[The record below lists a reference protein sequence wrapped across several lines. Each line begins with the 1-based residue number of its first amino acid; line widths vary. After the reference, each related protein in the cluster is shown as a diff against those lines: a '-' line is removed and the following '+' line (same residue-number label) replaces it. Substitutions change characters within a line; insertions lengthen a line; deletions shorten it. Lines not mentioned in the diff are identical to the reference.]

1 MRSIRPNSQTGALGI
16 AMAGA
21 ALAAVTMM
29 FVPVSL
35 LEGVAESSGLSE
47 LIPAAGAAVGAF
59 RQPQLSRLAI
69 C

>member
-1 MRSIRPNSQTGALGI
+1 MRSIRPNSQTGALGT

-35 LEGVAESSGLSE
+35 LEGVAE
-47 LIPAAGAAVGAF
+47 
-59 RQPQLSRLAI
+59 
-69 C
+69 